1 MRLRSISSARPR
13 IVKTQKPKRQQLD
26 AVELAWFEL
35 AHRLHMTVAELKSQI
50 TITEFLQ
57 WQEFFRMV
65 RDRQEKLHFYLA
77 QIACEVRR
85 SYIKHP
91 RQAKLGDFLLKFA
104 NPDEDRP
111 MTPAEIAHKCAVSRA
126 SWLAYA
132 GVKPKGLKTPEP
144 PKKIGP
150 LKMAA

>member
-1 MRLRSISSARPR
+1 MDKPRTRKKQQPRRL
-13 IVKTQKPKRQQLD
+13 TLD
-26 AVELAWFEL
+26 QEELAWFEL
-35 AHRLHMTVAELKSQI
+35 AHRLHMTVDQLKQQI
-50 TITEFLQ
+50 TVTEFLG
-57 WQEFFRMV
+57 WQEYFRVV
-65 RDRQEKLHFYLA
+65 RDRNEKLHFYLA

-104 NPDEDRP
+104 TPGDERP
-111 MTPAEIAHKCAVSRA
+111 LTPAEIAHKIAVSRA
-126 SWLAYA
+126 SWMAYA
-132 GVKPKGLKTPEP
+132 GVKPKGVKTPEP

>member
-1 MRLRSISSARPR
+1 
-13 IVKTQKPKRQQLD
+13 
-26 AVELAWFEL
+26 
-35 AHRLHMTVAELKSQI
+35 MTVAALKEQV

-57 WQEFFRMV
+57 WQEFFRIL
-65 RDRQEKLHFYLA
+65 RDRHEKLHFYLA

-104 NPDEDRP
+104 NPDENRVL
-111 MTPAEIAHKCAVSRA
+111 TEAELAHKCAVSRA
-126 SWLAYA
+126 TWLAYA
-132 GVKPKGLKTPEP
+132 GVKPAGLKETKTK
-144 PKKIGP
+144 PKPIGP

>member
-1 MRLRSISSARPR
+1 MAYRLR
-13 IVKTQKPKRQQLD
+13 
-26 AVELAWFEL
+26 
-35 AHRLHMTVAELKSQI
+35 MTVSELKSQV
-50 TITEFLQ
+50 TITEFLE
-57 WQEFFRMV
+57 WQEFFRIL
-65 RDRQEKLHFYLA
+65 RDRHEKLHFYLA

-104 NPDEDRP
+104 SAEDNRP
-111 MTPAEIAHKCAVSRA
+111 MTEAELAHKIAVSRA

-132 GVKPKGLKTPEP
+132 GVKPKGLKESPAKP
-144 PKKIGP
+144 IGP

>member
-1 MRLRSISSARPR
+1 MDGGE
-13 IVKTQKPKRQQLD
+13 Q
-26 AVELAWFEL
+26 AWFEL
-35 AHRLHMTVAELKSQI
+35 AHRLRMTVAALKEQI

-57 WQEFFRMV
+57 WQEFFRIL
-65 RDRQEKLHFYLA
+65 RDRHEKLHFYLA

-104 NPDEDRP
+104 NPDDADRP
-111 MTPAEIAHKCAVSRA
+111 PTQAELAHRCAVSRA

-132 GVKPKGLKTPEP
+132 GVKPKGLKDP
-144 PKKIGP
+144 PAQKPKPIGP

>member
-1 MRLRSISSARPR
+1 
-13 IVKTQKPKRQQLD
+13 
-26 AVELAWFEL
+26 
-35 AHRLHMTVAELKSQI
+35 MTVAQLKEQI

-57 WQEFFRMV
+57 WQEFFRLL
-65 RDRQEKLHFYLA
+65 RDRHEKLHFYLA

-104 NPDEDRP
+104 NPDDARP
-111 MTPAEIAHKCAVSRA
+111 KTEAEIAHMCAVSRA

-132 GVKPKGLKTPEP
+132 GVKPKGLKEPEP
-144 PKKIGP
+144 AKIGP